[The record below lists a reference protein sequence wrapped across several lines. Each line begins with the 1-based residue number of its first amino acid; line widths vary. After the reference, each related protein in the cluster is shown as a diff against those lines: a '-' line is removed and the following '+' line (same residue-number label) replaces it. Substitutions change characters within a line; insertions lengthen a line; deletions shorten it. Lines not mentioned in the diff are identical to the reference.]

1 MHKLPDA
8 DSVRRMVDDFM
19 CGKVFH
25 FSTFSQM
32 LIVYDC
38 KDNGFFGIC
47 KCLNFADCYQDSGK

>member
-8 DSVRRMVDDFM
+8 DSVRRMVGDFM

-38 KDNGFFGIC
+38 KDILFSE
-47 KCLNFADCYQDSGK
+47 FAKTNISEIITKI